1 MSLGKMVKFNK
12 EASYL
17 AAFTPKDPN
26 DKTAY
31 LEKYMKHLADPSI
44 NMRTIKVNK
53 LLLVLATL
61 LSIN

>member
-1 MSLGKMVKFNK
+1 MVKFNK

-17 AAFTPKDPN
+17 AAFTPKDAN